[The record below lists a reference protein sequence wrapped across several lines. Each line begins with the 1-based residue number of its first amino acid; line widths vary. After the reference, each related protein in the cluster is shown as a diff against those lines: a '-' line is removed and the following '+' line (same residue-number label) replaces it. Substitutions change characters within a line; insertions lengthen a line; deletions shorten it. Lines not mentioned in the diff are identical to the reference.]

1 LCKLAAERGRPEYKP
16 LPYQQRLCSNQSNEE
31 QQSMSTVAIAQV
43 EHPNDI
49 KEFIELPWKIYQNY
63 PNWVPPLKKYMR
75 RLLDEQSHPYWEFAS
90 RKLFLAR
97 RNGQTVG
104 RIAAIVDT
112 RFNRYQKTGAGIWG
126 FFECENDPEA
136 AQALFSAAGDWAA
149 SQGMTYLLGPFCPST
164 NYEIGMLIEGF
175 EHLAT
180 FMMPF
185 NPPYYVE
192 LAETCHLMKEKDLLS
207 FIVDRSWEYPQ
218 WMLNIAE
225 KLNNDAR
232 FSVRTPSRSTDRV
245 EDVVA
250 LIRKIYDECWADNW
264 GFVPATEGEVQ
275 ELAKELERFAD
286 EDLIF
291 FIYFNEEPIGAALM
305 VPDVNPLLKRLNG
318 KIGILG
324 PLKYLLFKK
333 EIRGVRGLL
342 LGIKREYQDMGVPF
356 FLLYHALDRTKNKQ
370 QYQYLELGWNLEDNH
385 DINQLEM
392 DGGAKLFKKY
402 RIYRKNLMDRW

>member
-1 LCKLAAERGRPEYKP
+1 
-16 LPYQQRLCSNQSNEE
+16 
-31 QQSMSTVAIAQV
+31 
-43 EHPNDI
+43 
-49 KEFIELPWKIYQNY
+49 
-63 PNWVPPLKKYMR
+63 
-75 RLLDEQSHPYWEFAS
+75 
-90 RKLFLAR
+90 
-97 RNGQTVG
+97 
-104 RIAAIVDT
+104 AIVDT

-126 FFECENDPEA
+126 FFECENDPKA
-136 AQALFSAAGDWAA
+136 AQALFSAAGEWAA

-192 LAETCHLMKEKDLLS
+192 LAESCNLVKEKDLLS

-218 WMLNIAE
+218 WMLHIAE
-225 KLNNDAR
+225 KLNTDSR
-232 FSVRTPSRSTDRV
+232 FSVRTPSRASDRV
-245 EDVVA
+245 EEVVA

-264 GFVPATEGEVQ
+264 GFVPATDGEVQ

-305 VPDVNPLLKRLNG
+305 VPDVNPLLKRFNG

-342 LGIKREYQDMGVPF
+342 LGIKRQYQDMGVPF

-402 RIYRKNLMDRW
+402 RIYRKNLTDRW